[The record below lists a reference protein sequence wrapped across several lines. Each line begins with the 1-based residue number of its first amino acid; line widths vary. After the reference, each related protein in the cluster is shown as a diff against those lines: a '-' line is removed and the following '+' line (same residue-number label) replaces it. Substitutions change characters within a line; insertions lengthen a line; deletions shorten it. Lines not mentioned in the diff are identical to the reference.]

1 MHFCKDGVGIKIRVK
16 LQSFFNCALKG
27 NPGIAGAGGVIYS
40 PDEQRKDIFNWG
52 LGKRTNNYVE
62 ILGLLKSYQ
71 IARENGFKEIQVFG
85 DS

>member
-1 MHFCKDGVGIKIRVK
+1 MQFCKDGGVIRIRVK
-16 LQSFFNCALKG
+16 LQSFFYCASKG
-27 NPGIAGAGGVIYS
+27 NPGIAGAGVVIYS

-52 LGKRTNNYVE
+52 LGKRTNNYTE
-62 ILGLLKSYQ
+62 ILRLLRSCQ